1 VTRVLGLLVHNWPLK
16 LAAIGLATLL
26 YGGLVLSQ
34 SSATLTGIVP
44 VDVRDQ
50 PDDTF
55 LLTTIRPV
63 TEIRYFSPSNV
74 RPISSDFEAWIDL
87 SDVPPGS
94 GPQSVPIQL
103 RSVDERV
110 RVYGFE
116 PQVVTVDLD
125 QIDRKTVPVQ
135 VDRGE
140 APANLELGAVTVDPT
155 EVRVVG
161 PRSVI
166 SRVVAAR
173 ARVIIQPS
181 GIDVDQ
187 DVELVAIDSVGDAVP
202 QVDLEPPTAR
212 VTIPIFTDRQSRTL
226 PVSPQISG
234 SPAAGFE
241 LASASVEP
249 RFITVEGDVDQLEA
263 LLSVDTAPISVSG
276 ISTSRTLEVGLAL
289 PTGVVALD
297 AQTVT
302 VSIGVRAV
310 TATRSF
316 EVGVRTI
323 GARGDLVYE
332 VAVDRVLITVGGSP
346 ADLDRLIG
354 ATLTVDLDVS
364 TLGPGTTDVA
374 ITAALPTGVTLVAAS
389 PPSVA
394 VTVTG
399 RPTPTP
405 ST

>member
-1 VTRVLGLLVHNWPLK
+1 
-16 LAAIGLATLL
+16 
-26 YGGLVLSQ
+26 
-34 SSATLTGIVP
+34 
-44 VDVRDQ
+44 
-50 PDDTF
+50 
-55 LLTTIRPV
+55 
-63 TEIRYFSPSNV
+63 
-74 RPISSDFEAWIDL
+74 
-87 SDVPPGS
+87 
-94 GPQSVPIQL
+94 
-103 RSVDERV
+103 
-110 RVYGFE
+110 
-116 PQVVTVDLD
+116 
-125 QIDRKTVPVQ
+125 
-135 VDRGE
+135 
-140 APANLELGAVTVDPT
+140 
-155 EVRVVG
+155 
-161 PRSVI
+161 
-166 SRVVAAR
+166 
-173 ARVIIQPS
+173 
-181 GIDVDQ
+181 
-187 DVELVAIDSVGDAVP
+187 VAIDSVGDAVP

-276 ISTSRTLEVGLAL
+276 ISASRTLEVGLAL

-297 AQTVT
+297 AQQVT

-316 EVGVRTI
+316 EAGVRTI
-323 GARGDLVYE
+323 GNRGDLAYE

-364 TLGPGTTDVA
+364 TLGPGTTDVPV
-374 ITAALPTGVTLVAAS
+374 TAALPTGVTLVAAS

-394 VTVTG
+394 VTVTS

-405 ST
+405 SS